1 MQCHYC
7 DGGADVTVEKDGVRV
22 GVCEE
27 HFREQ
32 MEDLADSEWLER
44 IEGELDID
52 RAE

>member
-7 DGGADVTVEKDGVRV
+7 DRGAEITVERNDVRV

-27 HFREQ
+27 HFRAQ
-32 MEDLADSEWLER
+32 MADLADSEWLDD
-44 IEGELDID
+44 IEEAFDID

>member
-7 DGGADVTVEKDGVRV
+7 EAGADVTVEKDGVRV

-32 MEDLADSEWLER
+32 MEELADAEW
-44 IEGELDID
+44 IEDID
-52 RAE
+52 EQLDVERAE